1 MIGTM
6 LPMNGNNVSNTNDV
20 VVNLTVNDNNNYH

>member
-1 MIGTM
+1 MIVTM